1 MKSEDL
7 GTIPILIF
15 NKIGIKPALIK
26 RDREGQSIQKK
37 EKNNQDNMPTTDN
50 YATKRQTTYFVKK
63 TLILI
68 K

>member
-26 RDREGQSIQKK
+26 RDREGQSI
-37 EKNNQDNMPTTDN
+37 
-50 YATKRQTTYFVKK
+50 
-63 TLILI
+63 
-68 K
+68 